1 MLSLTSATTF
11 KTLNMKRFFALL
23 SVITIVFTGCKKEVI
38 PPPDDPIVT
47 VEEQARDALYS
58 TMNSWYLWYDLMP
71 RVNVDDY
78 TNPYDLLE
86 AMRYKELDRWSF
98 VEDYDEF
105 NAYYAGTFVGHGFRI
120 GVDETG
126 KARIVYIY
134 AKSPL
139 YSEGVRRGWIV
150 KTINNYDIASIL
162 IAGDAA
168 AYTAALGASST
179 TVTNTFVFIKPD
191 GTQKTVSSTKAS
203 FTVNSVLLYDTLHLK
218 SGITGHLVFE
228 SFIEPSEQELSTAFA
243 YFKQAN
249 ITDLILDLRY
259 NGGGMLTIA
268 QSLASYIVGNSQAGT
283 PFVKMQYNA
292 LKQSSNMTYNFKTT
306 TSPMTLSKIAVIT
319 SRGTA
324 SASEVV
330 INGLKPFMQVVT
342 FGDTTDGKPTGMNI
356 WSYQETYVFAPVT
369 FKNVNSANEG
379 NFYKG
384 FAPAKLVND
393 DITHD
398 FNDRRELCLKEA
410 ITYLETGSVST
421 KGLNIFKRS
430 TQFSEKPEWQNNL
443 FVNGD
448 K

>member
-1 MLSLTSATTF
+1 
-11 KTLNMKRFFALL
+11 MKRFVIIFSITIFAL
-23 SVITIVFTGCKKEVI
+23 TGCKKEVI
-38 PPPDDPIVT
+38 PPDDTAVT
-47 VEEQARDALYS
+47 IEEQARDALYS
-58 TMNSWYLWYDLMP
+58 TMKSWYLWYDLMP
-71 RVNVDDY
+71 NVTVTDY
-78 TNPYDLLE
+78 TNPYDLLD
-86 AMRYKELDRWSF
+86 AMRYKALDRWSF
-98 VEDYDEF
+98 VEDYDAF

-120 GVDETG
+120 GVDEAG

-134 AKSPL
+134 ANSPL
-139 YSEGVRRGWIV
+139 FSEGVRRGWIV

-162 IAGDAA
+162 IAGNTT
-168 AYTAALGASST
+168 AYNTALGASST
-179 TVTNTFVFIKPD
+179 SVTNTFVFIKPD
-191 GTQKTVSSTKAS
+191 GTEKTISSTKAS

-259 NGGGMLTIA
+259 NGGGMLNIA
-268 QSLASYIVGNSQAGT
+268 QSLASYIVGNSKAGT

-292 LKQSSNMTYNFKTT
+292 IQQSSNKTYNFKTT
-306 TSPMTLSKIAVIT
+306 TSPMTLSKIVVIT

-330 INGLKPFMQVVT
+330 INGLKPSMPVVT
-342 FGDTTDGKPTGMNI
+342 IGDTTHGKPTGMDI
-356 WSYQETYVFAPVT
+356 WYYQDTYVFAPVT

-379 NFYKG
+379 NFFDG

-398 FNDRRELCLKEA
+398 FNDKRELCLKEA
-410 ITYLETGSVST
+410 IHYLETGLVST
-421 KGLNIFKRS
+421 KSAGIYKKS
-430 TQFSEKPEWQNNL
+430 VQFSEKPDWQNNL
-443 FVNGD
+443 FVNTD